1 MPLENP
7 NEVITRRREQNL
19 NDQKG
24 NFQIPQNNLLPKKQI
39 LIPVTE
45 EKTEQKNNV
54 AQLKKDQVLRLK
66 EEHVGYIRLQ
76 DITNAPSVDWFEP
89 DSEDL
94 EMLRS
99 AFPKEFK
106 SVVTTDPAVFN
117 LNVSK
122 DFIKAVEYIEQT
134 RDFTFK
140 NLHLVSTKLNAEA
153 LQKIGE
159 YWKSKTQRTKYPL
172 MRKFWNANL
181 KKEEFGKLDQL
192 RIAFRD
198 REPDKKKST
207 RQSRKMTNIEL
218 CSQLRNIQD
227 ASKIVE
233 RVLILILR
241 REKLKLAKAIVAFG
255 SPDSWPMVKDE
266 LLKGTEKDLEDGES
280 LYQEYNPLPSPPSS
294 PRITVETVVPEVVV
308 PRVPKQPEN
317 EIAFFVSTLLCE
329 LQKFDFDI
337 NEIRVDNL
345 AQINAKIRA
354 LKQSQNPVSQTS
366 NQEKTISLIA
376 KPIRAIVPSF
386 DNYVPYKRF
395 GYDCS
400 NDIYIEKVDK
410 NKLQA
415 ELGEQGAQNFVP
427 DYLLKRN
434 LVRFCHENSMFRVN
448 AASGFNPDV
457 YCESGNYST
466 SNVSFENLKNWKYVR
481 LFEEL
486 NGTEEN
492 AVDANGVETESNEVS
507 VLQRAETDINELNLN
522 TGFKNWM
529 SNKKVKTT

>member
-24 NFQIPQNNLLPKKQI
+24 NFQIQQNNLLPKKQI

-45 EKTEQKNNV
+45 EKTELKNNV
-54 AQLKKDQVLRLK
+54 AQLKKDQVIKVK

-106 SVVTTDPAVFN
+106 STVSTDPAVFN

-134 RDFTFK
+134 RDFSFK
-140 NLHLVSTKLNAEA
+140 NLHLVNTKLNAEA

-159 YWKSKTQRTKYPL
+159 YWKIKTQRTKYPL
-172 MRKFWNANL
+172 MRKFWNINL

-218 CSQLRNIQD
+218 CNQLRNIQD
-227 ASKIVE
+227 ASRIVE
-233 RVLILILR
+233 RILVLILR
-241 REKLKLAKAIVAFG
+241 REKLKLAKSIVMFG
-255 SPDSWPMVKDE
+255 NPENWAYVKDD

-294 PRITVETVVPEVVV
+294 PRMTLETVVPEVVI
-308 PRVPKQPEN
+308 PRLPKQPEN

-345 AQINAKIRA
+345 AQINSKIRT
-354 LKQSQNPVSQTS
+354 LKQSQNPLSQTS
-366 NQEKTISLIA
+366 NQEKTISLTA
-376 KPIRAIVPSF
+376 KPVRAAVPTF

-410 NKLQA
+410 NKLRT
-415 ELGEQGAQNFVP
+415 EISEQGLQNFVP
-427 DYLLKRN
+427 DYLLKRT
-434 LVRFCHENSMFRVN
+434 LSKFCQENGMFKVN

-466 SNVSFENLKNWKYVR
+466 SNVSFENLKNWKYMR

-486 NGTEEN
+486 NGTEE
-492 AVDANGVETESNEVS
+492 VGIETMVPEIEGNEAS
-507 VLQRAETDINELNLN
+507 VLQRAETDVNELNLGS
-522 TGFKNWM
+522 GFKNWM
-529 SNKKVKTT
+529 NNKKVKTI